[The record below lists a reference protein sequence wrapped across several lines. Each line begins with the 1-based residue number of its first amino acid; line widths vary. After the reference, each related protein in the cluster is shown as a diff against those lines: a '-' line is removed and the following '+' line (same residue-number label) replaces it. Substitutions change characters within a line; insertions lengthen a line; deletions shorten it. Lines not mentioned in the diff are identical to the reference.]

1 MAGLMYPAYQKYYS
15 AICNLKRFG
24 IEKNFFDNIS
34 SLDNFF
40 SEYRSVTMVMQN
52 FWLIHH
58 TWKYTIE
65 FLQEYGIAF

>member
-34 SLDNFF
+34 ILDNFF
-40 SEYRSVTMVMQN
+40 RVSQCNNGNAKIFGS
-52 FWLIHH
+52 
-58 TWKYTIE
+58 YTIHGNI
-65 FLQEYGIAF
+65 Q